1 MILISCRSSFES
13 NYRFA
18 DENEIRRYAALSR
31 LDRFETL
38 TEREL
43 QETVSGTHVLVL
55 VHGYRNPVRSIARA
69 YGLIERTLRSRGLLE
84 PPHYGHV
91 LGFMWPGFKT
101 RIGFF
106 AAVSAANRSAAS
118 LRELLRVLKPHA
130 KTTDLQT
137 HSLGARV
144 GLQALAFENEGL
156 WVDNLLLTAPAVDNE
171 SLEPAQEFHDSLD
184 SVRRCL
190 VYHSSRDKVLRVGY
204 RVGALDR
211 ALGCTGPGES
221 GHGGVIVPGGARRRL
236 LEVDQV
242 AWRISRVGELLHP
255 LETGTGG
262 APAPAVRRT
271 ARPGRMMPRPRHAHT
286 PDARLC
292 RPSG

>member
-1 MILISCRSSFES
+1 MILISCRNSFES

-211 ALGCTGPGES
+211 ALGCTGPENPDTVAS
-221 GHGGVIVPGGARRRL
+221 SCPEVHVVDCSKSIRSHGGYRASPSFYTHWARV
-236 LEVDQV
+236 LE
-242 AWRISRVGELLHP
+242 GHP
-255 LETGTGG
+255 L
-262 APAPAVRRT
+262 
-271 ARPGRMMPRPRHAHT
+271 PRFE
-286 PDARLC
+286 
-292 RPSG
+292 